1 MNLPRVSSAL
11 AVHTIRI
18 FSKGDMTM
26 GRTKLG
32 NRNAQQNNNA
42 KKKNGFG
49 QKFDSYAGREA
60 EKLMA
65 SNKRHGE

>member
-42 KKKNGFG
+42 KKKTASDRNLI
-49 QKFDSYAGREA
+49 
-60 EKLMA
+60 LMLP
-65 SNKRHGE
+65 

>member
-42 KKKNGFG
+42 KRKTASDRNLILMP
-49 QKFDSYAGREA
+49 AV
-60 EKLMA
+60 KLK
-65 SNKRHGE
+65 S

>member
-42 KKKNGFG
+42 KRKTASDRNLIPMP
-49 QKFDSYAGREA
+49 AV
-60 EKLMA
+60 KLK
-65 SNKRHGE
+65 S

>member
-1 MNLPRVSSAL
+1 MLS
-11 AVHTIRI
+11 RI
-18 FSKGDMTM
+18 TM
-26 GRTKLG
+26 P
-32 NRNAQQNNNA
+32 